1 MMIRP
6 ASVIQNQSGYK
17 TLADYCRNQRK
28 PVFLTEDGEG
38 DFVFMSREHYES
50 YNEMLKLRSMLLDAE
65 DDVRNG
71 RLLTLDEVK
80 AYMEVWQN
88 DEQV

>member
-6 ASVIQNQSGYK
+6 ASAIQNQSGYK
-17 TLADYCRNQRK
+17 ALTDYCKQQRK

-38 DFVFMSREHYES
+38 DFVLMSREHYEG

-65 DDVRNG
+65 DDIRNG
-71 RLLTLDEVK
+71 RVYTLGEVK
-80 AYMEVWQN
+80 AYMEVWQK